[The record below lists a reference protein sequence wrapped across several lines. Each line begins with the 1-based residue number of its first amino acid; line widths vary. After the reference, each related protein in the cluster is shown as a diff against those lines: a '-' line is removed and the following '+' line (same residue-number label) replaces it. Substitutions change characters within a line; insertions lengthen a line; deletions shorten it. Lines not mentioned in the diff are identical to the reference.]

1 MKKLTILAMLMFL
14 IMGCTSIPT
23 IQPSQLPNFVSRGA
37 TVVMFTKPMCPPCDT
52 QSAILESL
60 SKEFPTIKFA
70 KVYAF
75 NSMLEPTDAK
85 MVIKYDIKWTPT
97 TVLQLKSN
105 GVYVWITFH
114 GADQIRPI
122 LNAIVEGRVIWT
134 PEGCEIIS
142 KKGF

>member
-1 MKKLTILAMLMFL
+1 MKKLVLLMFMFL
-14 IMGCTSIPT
+14 IVGCTSVPT
-23 IQPSQLPNFVSRGA
+23 IQPSRLPNFVARGA

-60 SKEFPTIKFA
+60 SREFPTIKFA
-70 KVYAF
+70 KVYDF

-85 MVIKYDIKWTPT
+85 MVSKYNIKWTPT
-97 TVLQLKSN
+97 TVLQLRGN
-105 GVYVWITFH
+105 GVYVWITLH

-122 LNAIVEGRVIWT
+122 LNAIVEGRVIWKT
-134 PEGCEIIS
+134 EGCEIVP